1 MSKWEAVV
9 DSFRNLKYLTKL
21 DIVLASVGYLLFVS
35 ILVGL
40 YYYHR
45 DDMSDVNLLLSEN
58 FSEQY
63 RGLEFVSFSVSCQR
77 NRQYATFK
85 LTPSSEPREYEF
97 KQDKSLCPA
106 QPEKDLNGHS
116 SFTIHKS
123 KVANMPR
130 YHIHTTGEE
139 LLDPY
144 TPAKA
149 QYYITLVNL
158 AFAQLEYEKSARF
171 TWEVRSEHGQQ

>member
-1 MSKWEAVV
+1 MTTWEMVV
-9 DSFRNLKYLTKL
+9 DSFRNLKHLTKR
-21 DIVLASVGYLLFVS
+21 DIVIVSLGYLLFVS
-35 ILVGL
+35 VLFGFFFC
-40 YYYHR
+40 HR
-45 DDMSDVNLLLSEN
+45 DDMSDVNFLLSES

-63 RGLEFVSFSVSCQR
+63 KGIEFVSFSVACQR

-106 QPEKDLNGHS
+106 QLEKDLNGHS

-158 AFAQLEYEKSARF
+158 AFAQLEYEKAARY
-171 TWEVRSEHGQQ
+171 TWEVRSEHGQ